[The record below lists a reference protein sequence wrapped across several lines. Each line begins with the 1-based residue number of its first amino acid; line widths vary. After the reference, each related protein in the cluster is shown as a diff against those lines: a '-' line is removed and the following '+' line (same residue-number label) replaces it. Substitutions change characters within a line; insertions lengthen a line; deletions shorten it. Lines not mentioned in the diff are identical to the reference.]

1 MADRFRQEVSR
12 LREALNEPSRRE
24 EAAEIS
30 RGLIDTIVLQPQGD
44 GQKRWL
50 SIDLTGHL
58 AGILLLAGVKRRE
71 AGASASDQ
79 QIKLVAGDGLGLGL
93 PKTDDLDRQIKLV
106 AGVGFEPTNFGYQPL
121 CSSVHRRE
129 RSSPVRNRM
138 PEIGAYGSVLRGCSS
153 YASG

>member
-1 MADRFRQEVSR
+1 MIELDARKAQLDELIASAPEAPAVLVHPRMADRYRQQVSR

-71 AGASASDQ
+71 AGASASD
-79 QIKLVAGDGLGLGL
+79 
-93 PKTDDLDRQIKLV
+93 
-106 AGVGFEPTNFGYQPL
+106 
-121 CSSVHRRE
+121 
-129 RSSPVRNRM
+129 
-138 PEIGAYGSVLRGCSS
+138 
-153 YASG
+153 